1 MRNGTTMN
9 CIVTGILVLNGVYDI
24 ICALSILWRDQTSS
38 PLWEPFNTLSLLHP
52 KMFKEECGFADISYS
67 APSQRFDDSKIRFRF
82 LAYWVLTYGVARLV
96 AGIKYDISS
105 DIIAAMTYFIEAFS
119 LEYESRMANTLFQ
132 DKVTFVSVFS
142 VVLGIL
148 VILRPTGIYGQTR
161 ERLFQSSV
169 ARDTG
174 DTGDR
179 VDKTENP
186 KKSCK

>member
-1 MRNGTTMN
+1 
-9 CIVTGILVLNGVYDI
+9 
-24 ICALSILWRDQTSS
+24 
-38 PLWEPFNTLSLLHP
+38 
-52 KMFKEECGFADISYS
+52 
-67 APSQRFDDSKIRFRF
+67 
-82 LAYWVLTYGVARLV
+82 V

-174 DTGDR
+174 DR